1 VIIYKLSFV
10 VLGRRDIG
18 RIQNMAEEPQPGQ
31 IVYLNDEPYEIIEVM
46 ELMPPRGNFVYLHAT
61 CRPVSPNSPPAAL

>member
-1 VIIYKLSFV
+1 MIIYKVSIV

-18 RIQNMAEEPQPGQ
+18 RIQNMEQEPQPGH
-31 IVYLNDEPYEIIEVM
+31 IVYLNDEPYEIVEVM

-61 CRPVSPNSPPAAL
+61 CRPVAPDSPPAVL